1 MRGSRK
7 NPDLEK
13 KNQVPVDLE
22 SYYKTIFENTGTA
35 NVLIGEN
42 AFIEAVNSEF
52 KRLTGYSEADLEG
65 KKWTDI
71 IAADDSR
78 RVETYHYRRVVDPS
92 SAPRN
97 YEFKFLKKDGNVG
110 IAFITIAVIPGTKMS
125 MASFIDITERKN
137 TEKALKL
144 SQERYRAIVEDQKD
158 MIARFLPDGT
168 LTFVNEAYCKFF
180 GVDKEEIIGS
190 SFFEFLSKDGRE
202 RIEQFLDSIDRKNY
216 REMNEDIWKYPDGN
230 LRWIQWNYGVIFK
243 DNCVIAEIQASGRD
257 VTDINE
263 SERKLEESEK
273 KFRAIAETA
282 KDAIFLA
289 ETSGKIVFCNEAA
302 LFLYGYRRD
311 ELIERN
317 VSILVPEEY
326 MNDFGKGFEN
336 CDALD
341 KNYSSISNI
350 YELQG
355 LRKDGTRFPIDISL
369 SMWSFDE
376 NVYVT
381 AIVRDI
387 TPRVEAEKRI
397 KFQANI
403 LENVQDSVIVTD
415 LHGTIKYWNKGSE
428 AIFGYSLEEAVGKTM
443 ALVCPG
449 REEQIEKVLNHV
461 MRVNECIKEHECRRK
476 DGSRVWADTRTTK
489 MFDLNGNVQ
498 GFLNVSKDITERK
511 KIQDEINASLK
522 EKKMLLDEINIRVG
536 NYIQMISAL
545 IKFQWYVDSKMNE
558 EMSRDRKNRI
568 DAVLLIH
575 DGISQSNDFA
585 TIDFSKYMH
594 KLVKNV
600 IRSYNVKSMGIEIMV
615 EGLLLDIE
623 TAVPCGLILNEILTN
638 SIKHA
643 FFNGKKGKIC
653 IDFKRYNGDS
663 VLSVKDNGVK
673 FSEDVDF
680 NTDKHGLKFLN
691 LLVDMLNGELS
702 FKFDDGNLS
711 QVKFKEY

>member
-1 MRGSRK
+1 M
-7 NPDLEK
+7 
-13 KNQVPVDLE
+13 
-22 SYYKTIFENTGTA
+22 
-35 NVLIGEN
+35 
-42 AFIEAVNSEF
+42 
-52 KRLTGYSEADLEG
+52 
-65 KKWTDI
+65 
-71 IAADDSR
+71 
-78 RVETYHYRRVVDPS
+78 VDPS

-110 IAFITIAVIPGTKMS
+110 IAFITIAVIPRTKRS

-180 GVDKEEIIGS
+180 GVDREQVIGS
-190 SFFEFLSKDGRE
+190 SFFEFLSEDGRE

-216 REMNEDIWKYPDGN
+216 REMNEDIWKYSDGN

-257 VTDINE
+257 VTNIKE

-302 LFLYGYRRD
+302 LSIYGYQKG
-311 ELIERN
+311 ELTGKN
-317 VSILVPEEY
+317 VRILVPGEC
-326 MNDFGKGFEN
+326 MKDFGRGFEN
-336 CDALD
+336 FDALD
-341 KNYSSISNI
+341 KKYSSINSI

-355 LRKDGTRFPIDISL
+355 LRKDGTRFPIDMSL
-369 SMWSFDE
+369 SMWNFDE
-376 NVYVT
+376 RSYVT
-381 AIVRDI
+381 AIVRDV
-387 TPRVEAEKRI
+387 TQRMEAEKRI

-415 LHGTIKYWNKGSE
+415 LHGTIKYWNEGSE
-428 AIFGYSLEEAVGKTM
+428 TIFGYSSEEAVGKAM
-443 ALVCPG
+443 ALVCSG

-461 MRVNECIKEHECRRK
+461 MKVDECIREHECRRK
-476 DGSRVWADTRTTK
+476 DGSRVWADTRITK
-489 MFDLNGNVQ
+489 MLDLNGNVQ

-511 KIQDEINASLK
+511 KIQNEINASLK
-522 EKKMLLDEINIRVG
+522 EKEMLLDEINVRVG
-536 NYIQMISAL
+536 NYVQMISAL
-545 IKFQWYVDSKMNE
+545 IKFQWFLDSKMDE
-558 EMSRDRKNRI
+558 EMSRDRRNRI
-568 DAVLLIH
+568 DSVLLIH

-585 TIDFSKYMH
+585 TIDFSKYMQ
-594 KLVKNV
+594 KLVKDLV
-600 IRSYNVKSMGIEIMV
+600 KSYNVKSIEMEIMV
-615 EGLLLDIE
+615 GGLLLDIE
-623 TAVPCGLILNEILTN
+623 TAVPCGLILNELLIN

-643 FFNGKKGKIC
+643 FPQGKTGKIC
-653 IDFKRYNGDS
+653 IDFKRYDGVS

-691 LLVDMLNGELS
+691 LLVDMLRGELT
-702 FKFDDGNLS
+702 FKYDDGNLS